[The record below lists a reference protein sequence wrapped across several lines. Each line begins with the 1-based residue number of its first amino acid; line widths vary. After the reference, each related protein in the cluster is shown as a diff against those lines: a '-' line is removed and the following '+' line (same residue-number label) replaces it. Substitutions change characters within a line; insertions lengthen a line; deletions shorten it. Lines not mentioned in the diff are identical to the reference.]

1 MLRENA
7 KTPQDAYIGF
17 AVFLFAKPIF
27 LAYTVLN

>member
-27 LAYTVLN
+27 WLILF